1 MMTFESRGENMKLSR
16 KSKIAVVLLMI
27 ASSACFSQKWK
38 GIVKGIEGRVGGKNS
53 SQSSS
58 ESSSS
63 SSGFFKNLN
72 GGGKY
77 SDISTYKSK
86 KPTKLSKEASV
97 QKHYKLYEKA
107 ENALLKKDYKT
118 AQKYY
123 DDANAIPF
131 TEATPEADA
140 LALVEWGGE
149 IGRYLAVLN
158 GPSEEEKDK
167 WR

>member
-1 MMTFESRGENMKLSR
+1 MKLSR

-53 SQSSS
+53 SQST

-63 SSGFFKNLN
+63 SSGSKSSSSSSSSLFSNFSS
-72 GGGKY
+72 GGKY

-86 KPTKLSKEASV
+86 KPAKLSKEASV
-97 QKHYKLYEKA
+97 QKKYKLYEKA

-123 DDANAIPF
+123 DEANAIPF

>member
-1 MMTFESRGENMKLSR
+1 MKLSR
-16 KSKIAVVLLMI
+16 KSKLVVVLLMI
-27 ASSACFSQKWK
+27 ASSACFSQKWE

-58 ESSSS
+58 ESASSSSSSSS
-63 SSGFFKNLN
+63 SSGFFKNFSS
-72 GGGKY
+72 GGKY

-86 KPTKLSKEASV
+86 KPAKVSKEASV
-97 QKHYKLYEKA
+97 QKRYKLYEKS

-123 DDANAIPF
+123 DEANAIPF
-131 TEATPEADA
+131 TADA

-158 GPSEEEKDK
+158 RPSEEEKDK

>member
-1 MMTFESRGENMKLSR
+1 MKLSR
-16 KSKIAVVLLMI
+16 KSKLVVVLLMI

-58 ESSSS
+58 ESASSSSSSSS
-63 SSGFFKNLN
+63 SSGFFKNFSS
-72 GGGKY
+72 GGKY

-86 KPTKLSKEASV
+86 KPAKVSKEASV
-97 QKHYKLYEKA
+97 QKRYKLYEKS

-123 DDANAIPF
+123 DEANAIPF

-158 GPSEEEKDK
+158 RPSEEEKDK

>member
-1 MMTFESRGENMKLSR
+1 MKS
-16 KSKIAVVLLMI
+16 SKKAKVAVVLLMI
-27 ASSACFSQKWK
+27 ASSDCFSQKWK
-38 GIVKGIEGRVGGKNS
+38 EIVKGIEDRVGGKNS

-63 SSGFFKNLN
+63 SSSFGFFSNFSS
-72 GGGKY
+72 GGKY

-86 KPTKLSKEASV
+86 KPAKLSKEASV
-97 QKHYKLYEKA
+97 QKRYKLYEKA

-123 DDANAIPF
+123 EEAGAVLF
-131 TEATPEADA
+131 TEAAPEADA
-140 LALVEWGGE
+140 LALMEWAGE
-149 IGRYLAVLN
+149 MGKYIQTLN
-158 GPSEEEKDK
+158 ATSEEEKDK